1 MRKLQNVTMFRTVP
15 GVLASLGLVAA
26 GAAFA
31 QAPAAPPPAP
41 APVVQPATPSSA
53 VPGIT
58 RADGED
64 KITVNFVNADIQSV
78 IKAVG
83 QQTGRNFI
91 LDPRVTGTVNIVSE
105 RPVSRD
111 LLYQIFLSAL
121 RVQGFAAVEGDGFV
135 KIVPEAEAKTSAG
148 PVGEQA
154 ARIPGDRIVTQVF
167 ILQNENAVQLVPV
180 LRPLVTANNFI
191 AAYPNNNA
199 IVITDY
205 ATNVRRIGEI
215 IRAVDLPAAG
225 DVQVVRLQN
234 ASAID
239 IANIIQRVIPETVAS
254 PTAPGQPAK
263 AAIAVDPRTNQLIV
277 RGDNPALI
285 SRIKALAA
293 SLDTP
298 GAGAGNIFVV
308 PLRNAEAVK
317 IAETLR
323 ALLSGESASRSTTS
337 TTSFTPPSAPMGTT
351 PSASTTTSQSSG
363 GGSGAPPPAST
374 IQAYQPTNS
383 LIITA
388 PEPVYRNLRAVID
401 KLDERRAQV
410 YVEALVVELTLGKA
424 AEVGVQWQGLS
435 NLGRNGQGAIG
446 GTNFSTSPSNAV
458 GANILG
464 ATTILGSLANL
475 TSFGPG
481 LNLGL
486 VNGTIQVPQADGTTL
501 TVANL
506 SVLARA
512 FEGDT
517 NANVLSTPNL
527 LTLDNEE
534 AKLLVGQNVPFITG
548 SYTPTAGSATNPFQ
562 TIERK
567 DVGLTLRVRPQIT
580 EAGTVKLNIFEEVS
594 AVTRD
599 KTLVQSADIITNK
612 RSLETTVLADDG
624 QIVVLGGLIQDDKET
639 SIDKVPLLGDIPFI
653 GALFKYESRSHQR
666 TNLMVFLRPVVIK
679 DAHTIAPITQQ
690 RYDYIRHLQG
700 DTAEPRNLLLPPNPA
715 TVLPPLPDSPD
726 KQMTGSDKPA
736 NAKQ

>member
-1 MRKLQNVTMFRTVP
+1 M
-15 GVLASLGLVAA
+15 AS
-26 GAAFA
+26 AAFG
-31 QAPAAPPPAP
+31 QAPAPARATAAP
-41 APVVQPATPSSA
+41 S
-53 VPGIT
+53 PGIAS
-58 RADGED
+58 ADGDE

-121 RVQGFAAVEGDGFV
+121 RVQGYAAVEGDGFV

-191 AAYPNNNA
+191 AAYPANNA

-215 IRAVDLPAAG
+215 IRAVDLPSAG
-225 DVQVVRLQN
+225 EVQVIRLRN

-239 IANIIQRVIPETVAS
+239 IAGILQRVVPETVPS
-254 PTAPGQPAK
+254 PTAPGSPAK
-263 AAIAVDPRTNQLIV
+263 AAIAVDPRTNSLIV
-277 RGDNPALI
+277 RGESPALL

-293 SLDTP
+293 GLDTP

-308 PLRNAEAVK
+308 PLRNAEAAK

-323 ALLSGESASRSTTS
+323 ALLSGESASRSTSS
-337 TTSFTPPSAPMGTT
+337 TTSFTPAGAPSGTT
-351 PSASTTTSQSSG
+351 PATTTSSSTAA
-363 GGSGAPPPAST
+363 GSTTAPPAST

-388 PEPVYRNLRAVID
+388 SEPVYRNLRAVID

-424 AEVGVQWQGLS
+424 AEFGVQWQGLS
-435 NLGRNGQGAIG
+435 NLTANGRGVVG
-446 GTNFSTSPSNAV
+446 GTNFSTAPGGFA
-458 GANILG
+458 GTNILG
-464 ATTILGSLANL
+464 ATAALSGTLASLASL
-475 TSFGPG
+475 GPG
-481 LNLGL
+481 LNLGV
-486 VNGTIQVPQADGTTL
+486 VNGTINVTQPDGTVVR
-501 TVANL
+501 VANL
-506 SVLARA
+506 GVLARA
-512 FEGDT
+512 FEGDS
-517 NANVLSTPNL
+517 NSNVLSTPNI

-567 DVGLTLRVRPQIT
+567 DIGITLRVRPTIT
-580 EAGTVKLNIFEEVS
+580 EAGTVKLGIFEEVS
-594 AVTRD
+594 SVTND

-612 RSLETTVLADDG
+612 RSIETTVLADDG
-624 QIVVLGGLIQDDKET
+624 QIVVLGGLIQDDKELN
-639 SIDKVPLLGDIPFI
+639 IDKVPLLGDIPYL
-653 GALFKYESRSHQR
+653 GALFRYQSRTHRR
-666 TNLMVFLRPVVIK
+666 TNLMVFLRPVVLK
-679 DAHTIAPITQQ
+679 DANAAKPLTLD
-690 RYDYIRHLQG
+690 RYEYIRNLQNEARQPG
-700 DTAEPRNLLLPPNPA
+700 DLVLPAEPPTQLPPMPEIH
-715 TVLPPLPDSPD
+715 
-726 KQMTGSDKPA
+726 DKPLIG
-736 NAKQ
+736 Q